1 MSDSALQVTIDGPV
15 ALLHLDDGKANA
27 LTHEVIEAMHDGL
40 DRAQAEAGAVV
51 VAGRPGRFSAGF
63 DLKVMGA
70 GDKPMQDLVL
80 AGAELLLRLY
90 SHPQPVVAACT
101 GHALAGGALLLLAS
115 DTRIGAE
122 GEFKIG
128 LNEVAIGMP
137 LPTFAVELAR
147 DRVSSHLL
155 TKATLQAELYDPTGA
170 VVAGYLDWHLP
181 PERVV
186 DEAVVEATRLAE
198 HRRGAV
204 AATKSRLRGATLRR
218 IRSTLT
224 DDIAELSI
232 G

>member
-1 MSDSALQVTIDGPV
+1 MSDTALTVTIDGPV
-15 ALLHLDDGKANA
+15 TVLSLDDGKVNA
-27 LTHEVIEAMHDGL
+27 LTHEVIDAMHDGL
-40 DRAQAEAGAVV
+40 DRALVEADAVV
-51 VAGRPGRFSAGF
+51 IAGRPGRFSAGF

-80 AGAELLLRLY
+80 AGAELLLRIY
-90 SHPQPVVAACT
+90 AHPQPVVAACT

-122 GEFKIG
+122 GDAKIG

-137 LPTFAVELAR
+137 LPVFAIELAR
-147 DRVSSHLL
+147 DRISSHLF
-155 TKATLQAELYDPTGA
+155 TKATLQAELYDPAGA

-181 PERVV
+181 ADKVV
-186 DEAVVEATRLAE
+186 DEAIVEARRLSE

-204 AATKSRLRGATLRR
+204 AATKARMRGATLRR
-218 IRSTLT
+218 VRATLT
-224 DDIAELSI
+224 DDIGELTI

>member
-1 MSDSALQVTIDGPV
+1 MSDSGLQVTIDGSV

-27 LTHEVIEAMHDGL
+27 ITHEVIDAMHDGL
-40 DRAQAEAGAVV
+40 DRALAEAGAVV
-51 VAGRPGRFSAGF
+51 IAGRPGRFSAGF

-80 AGAELLLRLY
+80 AGAELLLRIY
-90 SHPQPVVAACT
+90 AHPQPVVSACT

-122 GEFKIG
+122 GEFRIG
-128 LNEVAIGMP
+128 LNETAIGMP
-137 LPTFAVELAR
+137 LPVFAVELAR
-147 DRVSSHLL
+147 DRISSHLL
-155 TKATLQAELYDPTGA
+155 TKATIQAELYDPTGA

-181 PERVV
+181 AEKVV
-186 DEAVVEATRLAE
+186 AEAIAEAGRLSE
-198 HRRGAV
+198 LRRGAV
-204 AATKSRLRGATLRR
+204 AATKARLRGATLRR

-224 DDIAELSI
+224 DDIAELSL